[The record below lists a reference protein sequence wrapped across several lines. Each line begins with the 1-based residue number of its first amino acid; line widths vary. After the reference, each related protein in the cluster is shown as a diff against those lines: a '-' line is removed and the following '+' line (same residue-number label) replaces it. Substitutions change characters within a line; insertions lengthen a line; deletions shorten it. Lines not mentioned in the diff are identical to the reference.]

1 MKISK
6 SCYAFHLADVEAFV
20 SLAVMPSLF
29 TLLNADAVCEAG
41 GKPAGRHKDEMTD
54 APGLAQ

>member
-6 SCYAFHLADVEAFV
+6 CCYAFHLADVETFV

-29 TLLNADAVCEAG
+29 TLLNTDAVCEAG
-41 GKPAGRHKDEMTD
+41 GKPAGRHRMR
-54 APGLAQ
+54 